1 MLFRDVLRE
10 PCDIRWC
17 QVSFR
22 WRFYNA
28 LPSRKATV
36 GILSDD
42 WEISQREDVIYDLSV
57 TVKDRHEILVYP
69 KPDSK
74 LVKQPYI
81 SIKAVYINA
90 IVSRTTGFSI
100 TGQLIDRRVKVDI
113 TKGFVIHVFIS
124 DPGVPLLDITEFT
137 SYIRNIGRCSILRQK
152 TVTNIK

>member
-17 QVSFR
+17 QFSFR

-57 TVKDRHEILVYP
+57 TIKDRHEILVYP

-74 LVKQPYI
+74 LGKIHFNVHNNNVFYKHELRDWLEERYPGASGNFLHGSDNDLE
-81 SIKAVYINA
+81 SIAYLLAVYGKDQMDAARERLLAA
-90 IVSRTTGFSI
+90 IG
-100 TGQLIDRRVKVDI
+100 
-113 TKGFVIHVFIS
+113 
-124 DPGVPLLDITEFT
+124 
-137 SYIRNIGRCSILRQK
+137 N
-152 TVTNIK
+152 